1 MTAASH
7 DLVVDSRAVLSKHA
21 RSFRLASLFLPRECA
36 DEAAITYAFC
46 RLADDLADEAPSHAQ
61 AVADL
66 TQLKHELEGSEPA
79 RPIVAAYLDVARRRA
94 IPTEAATELLLGLES
109 DLGTVRL
116 ADDRDLV
123 RYSYRVAG
131 TVGLMMSGV
140 IGVHDPAARTPA
152 VDLGVAMQITNICR
166 DVLEDAGRDRVYIP
180 ASRLAAVG
188 LSHDDLLDPA
198 FLRDQ
203 DGRRA
208 LATVVDDLLEMA
220 EEAYTRAWRGM
231 HFIPT
236 RPRLAILVASRL
248 YRDIGLRLRHN
259 HGSDP
264 MHGRT
269 IVPGSTRFAGV
280 LRGLLTAFHPT
291 SWRSAPGVPALDSP
305 STTSPLRMH
314 MRGLGGA
321 PA

>member
-1 MTAASH
+1 
-7 DLVVDSRAVLSKHA
+7 VVTDSRAVLSKHA
-21 RSFRLASLFLPRECA
+21 RSFRLASLFLPRVCA
-36 DEAAITYAFC
+36 DEAAVTYAFC
-46 RLADDLADEAPSHAQ
+46 RLADDLADEAPSREQ

-66 TQLKHELEGSEPA
+66 AGLKNELEGRAGA
-79 RPIVAAYLDVARRRA
+79 RPVVAAYLDVAHRRS
-94 IPTEAATELLLGLES
+94 IPTAAATELLLGLES

-116 ADDRDLV
+116 DDDRELI

-140 IGVHDPAARTPA
+140 IGVADPAARAPA

-180 ASRLAAVG
+180 ASRLHAVG
-188 LSHDDLLDPA
+188 LSPDDLLDPA
-198 FLRDQ
+198 FVRSLS
-203 DGRRA
+203 GRAA
-208 LATVVDDLLEMA
+208 LAGVVDDLLEVA
-220 EEAYTRAWRGM
+220 EAAYTRAWHGM
-231 HFIPT
+231 HFIPA

-248 YRDIGLRLRHN
+248 YRDIGLRLRHV

-269 IVPGSTRFAGV
+269 VVPSTARLLGV
-280 LRGLLTAFHPT
+280 LRGLATALHPI
-291 SWRSAPGVPALDSP
+291 SLGMGGASSP
-305 STTSPLRMH
+305 VLPSPIRVHLQ
-314 MRGLGGA
+314 GLGGA